1 MKTIKSSNGMSNDS
15 NYSFFQL
22 KEIDNEKKMA
32 MLDMPDFLNRTNHQ
46 ILPSENFDD
55 VHSFVLMKSDNGDV
69 AGSMFIHQNKWVL
82 YRDSMNLKEC
92 HQNGGGVLEFPKTAD
107 YDLNVWL
114 MCFNE
119 GEKYLKEK
127 GREWAFVYCP
137 SNCQQAIETV
147 MKREFKYL
155 GACSN
160 TSKNLYL
167 GLQGNA
173 AVFGKKLQ
181 GNNKKNID
189 LFPYAT
195 QANVRSNAD
204 ATNAPSPNKEFWAKA
219 TMLYSGY
226 SGLPLLADLLDS
238 ILGKETN
245 IKTVLSVPCSA
256 GDTLLSLPP
265 NHNYEN
271 VVGMDITHELI
282 EFGTARVNDPLLD
295 VLNRFLIHLFFD
307 NSLTFTITNEEIR
320 GFIYDLCKINNVILS
335 KDTLH
340 SAFYQLREAFFACI
354 KSPAISDY
362 WILTKGIAGLV
373 FHDKLKSKPK
383 THPLKLVPLF
393 SELPEFAP
401 FLHKSITAFD
411 AGKAIERVHTLS
423 KFSNNLYKQGKI
435 NFKCKNVMDIEEDE
449 REFFDCIFGFE
460 CTLMFHASGVQNQ
473 FLNALIPRVK
483 DKGIILLTGLR
494 NNDGSIPVELQKAQQ
509 YLSSNGFRAYSFCGR
524 VRARCTVHAN
534 MKEQITPILYA
545 KKM

>member
-1 MKTIKSSNGMSNDS
+1 MKISNVMSKEP
-15 NYSFFQL
+15 NYSFYQL
-22 KEIDNEKKMA
+22 KEIENEKKMA
-32 MLDMPDFLNRTNHQ
+32 MLNMPDFLNRKNYQ
-46 ILPSENFDD
+46 LLPSENVDD
-55 VHSFVLMKSDNGDV
+55 VHSFVLMKNDNGDI
-69 AGSMFIHQNKWVL
+69 AGSIIIHQNKWVL
-82 YRDSMNLKEC
+82 YRDTMHLQEC
-92 HQNGGGVLEFPKTAD
+92 QQNCGGVLEFPKTAD

-119 GEKYLKEK
+119 GEKYLKEN

-137 SNCQQAIETV
+137 SDCQQAIETV
-147 MKREFKYL
+147 MKREFEYL

-160 TSKNLYL
+160 AGKNLYL
-167 GLQGNA
+167 GFQGNV
-173 AVFGKKLQ
+173 AVFGKKLK
-181 GNNKKNID
+181 GNKKNIID

-204 ATNAPSPNKEFWAKA
+204 ATNAPSPDRKFWAKA

-238 ILGKETN
+238 ILGKENN

-282 EFGTARVNDPLLD
+282 EFGTARVKDPLLD

-307 NSLTFTITNEEIR
+307 NSLTFTITNEEIKK
-320 GFIYDLCKINNVILS
+320 FIYELCKINNVALS
-335 KDTLH
+335 EEILH

-362 WILTKGIAGLV
+362 WILTKGVAGLV
-373 FHDKLKSKPK
+373 FHDKLNSKSKS
-383 THPLKLVPLF
+383 HPLKLVPLF
-393 SELPEFAP
+393 SEIPQFAS
-401 FLHKSITAFD
+401 FLYKSITQFD
-411 AGKAIERVHTLS
+411 AWKIIDRVHRQS
-423 KFSNNLYKQGKI
+423 KFSNELYKQGKI
-435 NFKCKNVMDIEEDE
+435 TFKCKNVMNIEEDE
-449 REFFDCIFGFE
+449 KDFFDCIFGFE
-460 CTLMFHASGVQNQ
+460 CTLMFHASGIQKQ
-473 FLNALIPRVK
+473 FLNALIPRLK
-483 DKGIILLTGLR
+483 KEGIIVLTGIR

-509 YLSSNGFRAYSFCGR
+509 YLSGNGFRAYSFCGK
-524 VRARCTVHAN
+524 VRPRCMVHAN

-545 KKM
+545 KKI